1 MTLREGFEKALG
13 YYQSIGDAEMV
24 AFFEGRLAQVA
35 KKATAIRKP
44 TPHQIE
50 NEGFKADI
58 LAWVEPDTDYALA
71 DIHKGVPSIVDAGLS
86 ASRVTAMLTA
96 LVKSGDLTAEKVK
109 GKNVYRLA

>member
-1 MTLREGFEKALG
+1 MARL
-13 YYQSIGDAEMV
+13 SIKD
-24 AFFEGRLAQVA
+24 
-35 KKATAIRKP
+35 

-58 LAWVEPDTDYALA
+58 LGWIEPNKDYALA

-86 ASRVTAMLTA
+86 SSRVTAMLTA
-96 LVKSGDLTAEKVK
+96 LVKSGNLTAEKVK